1 MCNNCSRVYF
11 FKFSHWN
18 AAASHCCAG
27 SRSTT
32 RISRGHTR
40 PSPCNQPGAHI
51 HPSPRD
57 QPWAHTALPSDA
69 LPPTPSVVTEPRA
82 EAWLHCSLPLAAYLS
97 ADTGND
103 SQASQNNLRKKKKNN
118 LRHRNAGRVSR
129 DSVENMRL
137 EENRRER
144 WAGSLGQGP
153 QPAPAS

>member
-1 MCNNCSRVYF
+1 MQLPLTVVLVPAPQRESAVGT
-11 FKFSHWN
+11 HGPPL
-18 AAASHCCAG
+18 A
-27 SRSTT
+27 
-32 RISRGHTR
+32 ISRGHTR

-103 SQASQNNLRKKKKNN
+103 SQASQNNLRKKKKKKQPQTQKC
-118 LRHRNAGRVSR
+118 RQGVQGKCGEHEA
-129 DSVENMRL
+129 
-137 EENRRER
+137 RREQEGTLG
-144 WAGSLGQGP
+144 WFPGAGT
-153 QPAPAS
+153 PASPCLLTEP